1 MKTPKILLFIFL
13 FIIGTSINGQT
24 KPTQTKKPV
33 VTTKPTAST
42 VSKPVTR
49 VTTASQ
55 QEVGYLITP
64 LNLSTNKLPVG
75 FKGNNPVDVFSKIL
89 IGRMIKGEF
98 ETTSEYEKRILIA
111 DTKPIIGKLSID
123 SFFVFKI
130 PTSYSMMTYDADVQ
144 KMTVSYETDIYADEL
159 PESSLSIKIFSKSKK
174 YVGSNAFGR
183 TVTITAYDET
193 RYNLVMPNFDDL
205 KPVSS
210 KDKYLPALL
219 EFSLDV
225 NTAKQIKLNNS
236 LGCLFIGKLVDPFYN
251 IGFYSDEATID
262 SPLKYDFKYRYI
274 YMKVYQVW
282 FYNTMTGK
290 VLFKNEITKS
300 LNNNDY
306 NSDSTFLKV
315 IDELSKKVKDV
326 HIIE

>member
-1 MKTPKILLFIFL
+1 MKTPKILLFILL

-33 VTTKPTAST
+33 VTTKPTTST
-42 VSKPVTR
+42 AVKPVIKA
-49 VTTASQ
+49 TTTTQ

-75 FKGNNPVDVFSKIL
+75 FKGNDPVNVFSKIL
-89 IGRMIKGEF
+89 NGRMIKGEF

-111 DTKPIIGKLSID
+111 DTKPIIGNLTKD
-123 SFFVFKI
+123 SVFVFKI
-130 PTSYSMMTYDADVQ
+130 PTGYSMMNYEADSQ
-144 KMTVSYETDIYADEL
+144 KMTVSYEADIYAQDL
-159 PESSLSIKIFSKSKK
+159 PESSLSIKIFSKSRR

-193 RYNLVMPNFDDL
+193 RYNLVVPNFDGL
-205 KPVSS
+205 TQFTPF
-210 KDKYLPALL
+210 LI
-219 EFSLDV
+219 EFDLDV

-290 VLFKNEITKS
+290 VLYKKEIT
-300 LNNNDY
+300 
-306 NSDSTFLKV
+306 
-315 IDELSKKVKDV
+315 E
-326 HIIE
+326 